1 MFTKHNI
8 TLCADKNKV
17 VEELGAMDCL
27 GQYTYDVEVKGS
39 TGHVYTVD
47 NLVFYGFTSKLT
59 VQEVA
64 TMLKRK
70 MYKTKID
77 VVGGT
82 IIIYFN

>member
-1 MFTKHNI
+1 MFTKHDI

-27 GQYTYDVEVKGS
+27 GQYTYDVETKGS

-70 MYKTKID
+70 MYETKID